1 MDDVELNELLNY
13 AEAEETA
20 VEGIRDANVTGDQ
33 QLTAE
38 RIARAL
44 EAQCNTDKALVRAI
58 ASMNQKTCLI
68 SEDIKEERSLI
79 TATHDKLESVLGLD
93 SAIKKQLSATAENYK
108 WKLDRVVSSQD
119 DELKQV
125 TKRAVH
131 HVNKSVAVA
140 GFLIVGFSILSA
152 VLASVGLFFT
162 IHFGEFFRELW
173 QTNPFV
179 TVFFVIL
186 VAALLIPCLVG
197 FQKSVKSWWDSHP
210 KNDKK

>member
-1 MDDVELNELLNY
+1 MDDNELNELLNY

-20 VEGIRDANVTGDQ
+20 IEAIHDANITGDQ

-38 RIARAL
+38 RISRAL

-79 TATHDKLESVLGLD
+79 SATNAKLESVLGLN
-93 SAIKKQLSATAENYK
+93 SAIK
-108 WKLDRVVSSQD
+108 
-119 DELKQV
+119 DELSSTAKYYKSELEKVVYNQDNELQKV
-125 TKRAVH
+125 TKKAVH

-140 GFLIVGFSILSA
+140 GFLIVGFSILGA
-152 VLASVGLFFT
+152 ILASIGLFFT
-162 IHFGEFFRELW
+162 IHFGDFFRELW
-173 QTNPFV
+173 LTNPIATIAIIIV
-179 TVFFVIL
+179 EI
-186 VAALLIPCLVG
+186 ALLFVCFIE

-210 KNDKK
+210 KTDKK